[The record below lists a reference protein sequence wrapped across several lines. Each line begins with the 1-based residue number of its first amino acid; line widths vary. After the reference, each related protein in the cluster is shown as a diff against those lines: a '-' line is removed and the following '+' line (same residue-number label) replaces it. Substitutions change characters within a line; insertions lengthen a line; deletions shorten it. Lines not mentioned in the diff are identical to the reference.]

1 MSVKV
6 NSTASDVT
14 FSSVAVPTPIGTSNT
29 NIVATTAFVRTYIS
43 SLAIILNEAVSITIS
58 ATKTIPIVNFVTTL
72 ASGILGS
79 INIGTNGTGGATA
92 INILSSASTTAGQLC
107 IYGQAQLLKATGV
120 AGFNTPLLSNS
131 GARKAF
137 QAGKATAVTNGGT
150 TVLFPVAFPVG
161 SNVNLYCCCNSA
173 TASLIMTYQPAGVTQ
188 AQGFGVAV
196 QGGGK
201 DVNWLAFS
209 AF

>member
-58 ATKTIPIVNFVTTL
+58 ATKTIPVVNFVTTL
-72 ASGILGS
+72 VSGILGA
-79 INIGTNGTGGATA
+79 INIGTTNATG
-92 INILSSASTTAGQLC
+92 INILSPASTTAGQLY
-107 IYGQAQLLKATGV
+107 IYGQEQLLKASSV
-120 AGFNTPLLSNS
+120 AGFNTPVVSNS
-131 GARKAF
+131 GARKGF
-137 QAGKATAVTNGGT
+137 QTGKAVAVTNGGT
-150 TVLFPVAFPVG
+150 TVIFPTPFPVG
-161 SNVNLYCCCNSA
+161 STPSIFCCCNNA
-173 TASLIMTYQPAGVTQ
+173 TASLIMTYQPVGVTQ

-201 DVNWLAFS
+201 DVNWLALG